1 MSVTTIASWVGSGIA
16 VITAGLCWLLLRH
29 LNHLPSGT
37 HPWLHRAAIIG
48 MYCAGLVF
56 TFTAAGHWIEVKC
69 QQALGLVG
77 ASTAPG
83 SGLGWALVT
92 LGAIALAAAVFVA
105 LVWVPNPH
113 YAYVAL
119 ATPLVL
125 ALAPAGFAHQI
136 YAVTAAPA
144 MTLVTSVATWAG
156 G

>member
-1 MSVTTIASWVGSGIA
+1 MTAMASWAGSGIA
-16 VITAGLCWLLLRH
+16 VITAGVCWLLLRH

-37 HPWLHRAAIIG
+37 HPWLHRLAIIG
-48 MYCAGLVF
+48 MYSAGLVF
-56 TFTAAGHWIEVKC
+56 TVTAAGQWILRHA
-69 QQALGLVG
+69 QSALGLVG

-92 LGAIALAAAVFVA
+92 LGALALAAAVAVA
-105 LVWVPNPH
+105 LIWAPDAR

-119 ATPLVL
+119 AAPLVL

-136 YAVTAAPA
+136 YTATAAPA
-144 MTLVTSVATWAG
+144 TSLVTNVATWAG

>member
-1 MSVTTIASWVGSGIA
+1 MSVTAIASWVGSGVA

-37 HPWLHRAAIIG
+37 HPWLYRAAIIG
-48 MYCAGLVF
+48 MYCAGAVF
-56 TFTAAGHWIEVKC
+56 VLTPAGQWLLGIARR
-69 QQALGLVG
+69 ALGMAG

-92 LGAIALAAAVFVA
+92 LGALALAAAVAVA
-105 LVWVPNPH
+105 LVWTPDGQ

-125 ALAPAGFAHQI
+125 ALAPGGFAHQI
-136 YAVTAAPA
+136 YIVTSAPA
-144 MTLVTSVATWAG
+144 QSLVTQLATWAG

>member
-1 MSVTTIASWVGSGIA
+1 VSGIAGWAGSGIV
-16 VITAGLCWLLLRH
+16 VITAGVCWLLLRH

-48 MYCAGLVF
+48 MYCAGAVF
-56 TFTAAGHWIEVKC
+56 VITPAGQWILSLARR
-69 QQALGLVG
+69 ALGVVG
-77 ASTAPG
+77 ASTAPH

-92 LGAIALAAAVFVA
+92 LGALALAAAVFVA
-105 LVWVPNPH
+105 LVWVPNAS

-125 ALAPAGFAHQI
+125 ALAPGGFAHQI
-136 YAVTAAPA
+136 YVVTAAPA
-144 MTLVTSVATWAG
+144 QQLVVAVATWAG

>member
-1 MSVTTIASWVGSGIA
+1 VSGIASWVGSGFA

-37 HPWLHRAAIIG
+37 HPWLHRLVIVG
-48 MYCAGLVF
+48 MYCAGVAF
-56 TFTAAGHWIEVKC
+56 VFTAAGQWIL
-69 QQALGLVG
+69 ARARDILGLVG

-92 LGAIALAAAVFVA
+92 LAALVLAAAVAVA
-105 LVWVPNPH
+105 LIWVPSAQ

-119 ATPLVL
+119 AAPLVL
-125 ALAPAGFAHQI
+125 ALAPGGFAHHI
-136 YAVTAAPA
+136 FDATAAPA
-144 MTLVTSVATWAG
+144 QQLVASIAIWAG

>member
-1 MSVTTIASWVGSGIA
+1 MSVSAIASWVGSGVV

-29 LNHLPSGT
+29 LSHLPSGT
-37 HPWLHRAAIIG
+37 HPWLYRAVIIG
-48 MYCAGLVF
+48 MYCAGAVF
-56 TFTAAGHWIEVKC
+56 TLTAAGQWILSVARH
-69 QQALGLVG
+69 ALGLVG

-92 LGAIALAAAVFVA
+92 LGALALAAAVAVA
-105 LVWVPNPH
+105 LIWTPNGS

-125 ALAPAGFAHQI
+125 ALAPGGFAHQI
-136 YAVTAAPA
+136 YVVTAAPA
-144 MTLVTSVATWAG
+144 QTLVTSLATWAG

>member
-1 MSVTTIASWVGSGIA
+1 VSGIASWTGSGVA
-16 VITAGLCWLLLRH
+16 VITAGVCWLLLRH
-29 LNHLPSGT
+29 LGHLPSNT

-48 MYCAGLVF
+48 MYCAGAVF
-56 TFTAAGHWIEVKC
+56 VVTAAGQWLLSLA
-69 QQALGLVG
+69 QRALGLVG

-92 LGAIALAAAVFVA
+92 LGALALAAAVFVA
-105 LVWVPNPH
+105 LVWAPNAQ

-125 ALAPAGFAHQI
+125 ALAPGGFAHHI
-136 YAVTAAPA
+136 YDVTAVPA
-144 MTLVTSVATWAG
+144 QQLVAQIATWAG

>member
-1 MSVTTIASWVGSGIA
+1 VSVTAIASWVGSGIA

-29 LNHLPSGT
+29 LDHLPSAT

-48 MYCAGLVF
+48 MYCAGAVFVF
-56 TFTAAGHWIEVKC
+56 TPAGRWLLSLG
-69 QQALGLVG
+69 QRALGVAG

-92 LGAIALAAAVFVA
+92 LAALSLAAAVFVA
-105 LVWVPNPH
+105 LVWTPDPR

-125 ALAPAGFAHQI
+125 ALAPGGFAHQI
-136 YAVTAAPA
+136 YVVTAAPA
-144 MTLVTSVATWAG
+144 QQLVTTVATWAG

>member
-1 MSVTTIASWVGSGIA
+1 VSGIASWVGSGFA

-37 HPWLHRAAIIG
+37 HPWLHRLVIVG
-48 MYCAGLVF
+48 MYCAGVAF
-56 TFTAAGHWIEVKC
+56 VFTAAGQWIISH
-69 QQALGLVG
+69 ALSASGLVG
-77 ASTAPG
+77 VSTAPG

-92 LGAIALAAAVFVA
+92 IGALALAATVAVA
-105 LVWVPNPH
+105 LIWTPSAQ

-125 ALAPAGFAHQI
+125 ALAPAGFAHHI
-136 YAVTAAPA
+136 FDVTAAPA
-144 MTLVTSVATWAG
+144 QQLVTSIATWAG

>member
-1 MSVTTIASWVGSGIA
+1 MSSIASWPTGFA

-37 HPWLHRAAIIG
+37 HPWLHRLVIIG
-48 MYCAGLVF
+48 MYCAGVAF
-56 TFTAAGHWIEVKC
+56 VFTAAWQWVLRLIQGV
-69 QQALGLVG
+69 LGMAG

-92 LGAIALAAAVFVA
+92 LAALVLSHTVAVA
-105 LVWVPNPH
+105 LIWTPNAQ

-119 ATPLVL
+119 AAPLIL
-125 ALAPAGFAHQI
+125 ALAPAGFAHRI
-136 YAVTAAPA
+136 FDVTAAPA
-144 MTLVTSVATWAG
+144 QQLVAAIATSAG